1 MKSSSTAPRH
11 AEDANN
17 RNEQQCQSSLPRV
30 SSSWRRFHGLCVRIG
45 KTTKLVGLEATV
57 HSLIKGRVQHGQ
69 DSFSRLPKHSTP
81 TRPDCSVN
89 GVQPSVTMETEMSS
103 DDRIERHSSPN
114 EVDETCASEQT
125 HLPVHWIS
133 KANAIGNSRL
143 NRNRESACRFPSGI
157 HRLTCA
163 PKTNRRSVRCEDHGG
178 RDRFRKG
185 AEVVCRIP
193 WSVSRLHPSGQFV
206 HRWTYRGV
214 GPPETR
220 EHLKVALSLRRHE
233 TDWIASIPESLVY
246 QLGNNHGALK
256 GSDGGNG

>member
-1 MKSSSTAPRH
+1 MSSSAKVV
-11 AEDANN
+11 
-17 RNEQQCQSSLPRV
+17 CQGSRLLGDVFTGCVCALAKRP
-30 SSSWRRFHGLCVRIG
+30 SSWVLKPLYIASLRVVFNMG
-45 KTTKLVGLEATV
+45 KTRFRGCRSTV
-57 HSLIKGRVQHGQ
+57 HRRAQIVRWTVYSRRSPWKPKCRV
-69 DSFSRLPKHSTP
+69 T
-81 TRPDCSVN
+81 
-89 GVQPSVTMETEMSS
+89 TELSATQALM
-103 DDRIERHSSPN
+103 RWMRH
-114 EVDETCASEQT
+114 ASEQT

-185 AEVVCRIP
+185 AEVVYRIP

-246 QLGNNHGALK
+246 QLGNNHGAQK